1 MRGYISRTANFM
13 PVEQTAYV
21 YVDIIDK
28 GDSFLSNGEQ
38 SGARPACGLNLNL
51 EVHIVNILV
60 NFIQAVA
67 VVIIMILCF
76 IAGYESGKNDANTH
90 SKRRE
95 YPIMMEHKHGE

>member
-1 MRGYISRTANFM
+1 M
-13 PVEQTAYV
+13 PHSQLYAGGAESV
-21 YVDIIDK
+21 YVDIMYK
-28 GDSFLSNGEQ
+28 GDSFRSNGEQ

-51 EVHIVNILV
+51 REVQIVNMLV
-60 NFIQAVA
+60 NCIQAVA

-76 IAGYESGKNDANTH
+76 IAGYESGKNDATTR